1 VDGGEP
7 IPVTPDKSGGFVL
20 TWVSLPE
27 GDHVIEL
34 TAVNE
39 LGIISKRACRWKF
52 RGPVRA

>member
-1 VDGGEP
+1 MDGGEP